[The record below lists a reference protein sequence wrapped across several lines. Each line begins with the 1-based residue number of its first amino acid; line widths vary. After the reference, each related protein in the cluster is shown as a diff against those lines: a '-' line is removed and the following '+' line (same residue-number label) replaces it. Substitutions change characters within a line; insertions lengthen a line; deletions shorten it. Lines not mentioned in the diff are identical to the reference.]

1 LASATIDQEGTLKA
15 YVETEE
21 KKKKKRAMTG
31 TSGSGGSNG
40 VSMFFVP
47 PRYRVVKIARSSSE
61 MVL

>member
-21 KKKKKRAMTG
+21 KKKKRAMTG

-40 VSMFFVP
+40 VLMFFVP